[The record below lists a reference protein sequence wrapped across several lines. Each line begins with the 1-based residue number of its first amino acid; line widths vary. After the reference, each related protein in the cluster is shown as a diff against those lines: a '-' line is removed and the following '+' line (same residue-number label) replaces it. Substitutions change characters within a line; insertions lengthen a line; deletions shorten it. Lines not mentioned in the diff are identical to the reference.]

1 VAQISDTPSATL
13 GAAGGDTTPT
23 PISGGKTST
32 PTAIGGAG
40 GLATKTPTPLV
51 GGLATSTPTP
61 ILPGTGFADDAG
73 VWGLVFLGLGLI
85 AVVVIVRRVRMSL
98 R

>member
-1 VAQISDTPSATL
+1 
-13 GAAGGDTTPT
+13 
-23 PISGGKTST
+23 
-32 PTAIGGAG
+32 
-40 GLATKTPTPLV
+40 V